1 MERRLQRRATGDVMK
16 LKLGAACFSLLLLA
30 AAASLVAAQPIN
42 PEVASLNKIA
52 GERLEAH
59 DWDSAERH
67 YLRALDIAAN
77 SEAGPTVAVLRQ
89 NLGNLYATESRYA
102 DAEKQYWLSYDL
114 LKAQY
119 GAQDLRVAPVLNKI
133 AELTCLG
140 GHFAAANSL
149 FQRSLGILKSQKSPN
164 DAEIATVL
172 ADLASTEWLL
182 GNLSK
187 AEKTLT
193 GLTALF
199 ERGGKDQQANLAF
212 VLEIRARI
220 AGQEDNLPEAEAH
233 CERAL
238 LILEQSGGPQDL
250 ATGLMT
256 MGDLLL
262 RRQDLQGA
270 QAKLERA
277 LHLVTS
283 DAAEESPLGAASMSS
298 LARCYHMQGKPHEAA
313 PLFERAIGIDRRM
326 LAPDH
331 PSLLSTMQTYARFLR
346 ETKRKKEAKKLEAYV
361 HNHLDQTKRLNPA
374 SNVVDIRQLF
384 NEQKH

>member
-1 MERRLQRRATGDVMK
+1 MERQLQRRAAGDVMK
-16 LKLGAACFSLLLLA
+16 LKLGAACFSPLLLA
-30 AAASLVAAQPIN
+30 AAASLVAAQAIN
-42 PEVASLNKIA
+42 PEVAGLNKIA
-52 GERLEAH
+52 GERLDAH

-149 FQRSLGILKSQKSPN
+149 FQRSLDILQSQKSPN

-172 ADLASTEWLL
+172 ADVASTEWLL

-212 VLEIRARI
+212 VLEIRTKI
-220 AGQEDNLPEAEAH
+220 AEQKGNLPEAETH

-250 ATGLMT
+250 ATGLVT

-277 LHLVTS
+277 LHLITS
-283 DAAEESPLGAASMSS
+283 DAAEESPLW
-298 LARCYHMQGKPHEAA
+298 RC
-313 PLFERAIGIDRRM
+313 FDVRSRA
-326 LAPDH
+326 
-331 PSLLSTMQTYARFLR
+331 LLSHARKASRSGAVIRTCDWNRSAHARAGPPNPPLYNADLCPVSPRNKTKEGGQKTRSLR
-346 ETKRKKEAKKLEAYV
+346 SQSLGP
-361 HNHLDQTKRLNPA
+361 DQT
-374 SNVVDIRQLF
+374 SQSG
-384 NEQKH
+384 EQRSRYSGAIS